1 MSSFK
6 TKMHF
11 NNLKPQL
18 LQLLDKLF
26 TNFTTKKEKNISVP
40 FTNSG
45 TLNHVRKDEKDKSV
59 LNS

>member
-1 MSSFK
+1 MQ
-6 TKMHF
+6 F